1 MKFFDRSLFNEEDSM
16 ESDTNQPDEQ
26 NLEHSYQNLLTL
38 WTSGIRDYH
47 SLLSDYL
54 TANSIFVA
62 AIGIL
67 VTREPVS
74 LIFHFLVL
82 ILCVFGILMTLQMG
96 IVLGRFSL
104 QNDLWEWQLR
114 GIERKAQWSYRKIID
129 DLYRLKHRE
138 GTIKDKDNDPAI
150 FHSNWAL
157 RQHRQWWAHRAIS
170 FPLFFGIIYG
180 LFLLWD
186 LFQLRLP

>member
-1 MKFFDRSLFNEEDSM
+1 MN
-16 ESDTNQPDEQ
+16 SDIKPPDVQ
-26 NLEHSYQNLLTL
+26 SLEHSYQNLLNL

-67 VTREPVS
+67 VTRQPVP
-74 LIFHFLVL
+74 LIFYLLVL
-82 ILCVFGILMTLQMG
+82 ILCAFGILMTFQMG

-114 GIERKAQWSYRKIID
+114 GIERKAQWSYPKLID
-129 DLYRLKHRE
+129 DLYRLKHRDE
-138 GTIKDKDNDPAI
+138 SIKDKDNDPTI
-150 FHSNWAL
+150 FHSNWAI

-170 FPLFFGIIYG
+170 FSFFFGIIYG
-180 LFLLWD
+180 LFLLWG